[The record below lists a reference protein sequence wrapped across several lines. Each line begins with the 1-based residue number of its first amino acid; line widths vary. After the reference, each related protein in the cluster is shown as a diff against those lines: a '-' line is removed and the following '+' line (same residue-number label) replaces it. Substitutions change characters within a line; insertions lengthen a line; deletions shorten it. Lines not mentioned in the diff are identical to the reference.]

1 MTAFGGRS
9 TPRPDIAE
17 IPRFIETDIDTPI
30 APGPQM
36 MPIETNPPLLNE
48 EDLRN
53 IALWAAVCAERALPI
68 FETEAPD
75 DTRPRAAL
83 SAIRAFAQGGA
94 RTAAL
99 RKLAWAANSAARQ
112 AGDPAASA
120 AARAAMAAAGSAY
133 AHPIATPHQ
142 VNHIL
147 GPAAYGAQAAALAAV
162 DPAGIIEAEVRWA
175 IAQAP
180 PEVRHIVQR
189 MPARA
194 PSKGQFHALLYR
206 LDRGLRQ

>member
-1 MTAFGGRS
+1 
-9 TPRPDIAE
+9 
-17 IPRFIETDIDTPI
+17 
-30 APGPQM
+30 
-36 MPIETNPPLLNE
+36 MPTETNPPLLNE
-48 EDLRN
+48 EDLRHV
-53 IALWAAVCAERALPI
+53 ALWAAVCAERALPL
-68 FETEAPD
+68 FEAKAQG

-94 RTAAL
+94 RTATL
-99 RKLAWAANSAARQ
+99 RRLAWGANAAAREV
-112 AGDPAASA
+112 GDPAASA

-133 AHPIATPHQ
+133 THPIATPHQ

-147 GPAAYGAQAAALAAV
+147 GPAAYSAQAAALAAL
-162 DPAGIIEAEVRWA
+162 DPAGTLEAEVRWA
-175 IAQAP
+175 ISQAS

-206 LDRGLRQ
+206 LDAGLRH